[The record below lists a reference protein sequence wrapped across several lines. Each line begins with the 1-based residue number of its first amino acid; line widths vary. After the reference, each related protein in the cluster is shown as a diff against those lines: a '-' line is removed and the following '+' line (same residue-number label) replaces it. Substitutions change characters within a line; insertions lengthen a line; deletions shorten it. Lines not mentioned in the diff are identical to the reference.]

1 MKPLSDFY
9 PRIGTHVVG
18 CPEPTMAQALVDS
31 AIAFCEE
38 SLVQREVLDNLQTA
52 ANNNAYE
59 LDTPAQQQVAR
70 VISVS
75 RDGQILKS
83 IPADMKPAGTSQTGK
98 PAGYYTRR
106 NGSQLELVLVPTP
119 DKRYSLGIEVA
130 LRPNRS
136 ATQLEDDLYELWVET
151 VVAGAVARITA
162 IPNQPFSDP
171 NKSVAAYAS
180 ALLGARRA
188 RNEGAFGRL
197 RGSITAR
204 INPQKFA

>member
-1 MKPLSDFY
+1 
-9 PRIGTHVVG
+9 
-18 CPEPTMAQALVDS
+18 MAQALVDS

-52 ANNNAYE
+52 VNINAYE

-75 RDGQILKS
+75 LDGQSLKS
-83 IPADMKPAGTSQTGK
+83 IPADMKPAGSSQTGK

-106 NGSQLELVLVPTP
+106 NGSQLELVFVPTP
-119 DKRYSLGIEVA
+119 DKSYSLGVEVA

-136 ATQLEDDLYELWVET
+136 ATQLEDDLYELWVEPI
-151 VVAGAVARITA
+151 VAGAVARITA

-171 NKSVAAYAS
+171 HKSTSAYAS
-180 ALLGARRA
+180 ALMGARRA
-188 RNEGAFGRL
+188 RNEGAYGRL